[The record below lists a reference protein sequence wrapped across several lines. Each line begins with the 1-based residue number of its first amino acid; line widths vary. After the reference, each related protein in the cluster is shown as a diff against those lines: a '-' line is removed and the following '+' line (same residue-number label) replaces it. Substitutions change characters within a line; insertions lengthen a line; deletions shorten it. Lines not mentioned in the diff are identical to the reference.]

1 MNQSELQTY
10 LDKTDAILGKDWLDK
25 ATSDPAEISSY
36 YNKLRIFYDKMHS
49 KEGAMHFPIKPEGGG
64 SHAEGLRF
72 HVNDLDRSIKGIG
85 AKKVV
90 ELGCG
95 VGYNIINLARM
106 NPDVQFLGLDLTPK
120 NINEAQNK
128 ANDRRLTNI
137 SFQLVNFDTFDPS
150 YFEKQDLIFA
160 IEALCH
166 SANLDLVIK
175 KCHQVLNPKGK
186 LIIYDGYGTETIR
199 NAGENE
205 QKAAHYFSKGFFLP
219 QPQYLSE
226 TIDSGKQHQFQ
237 EVIAKDY
244 TKNILSNFDRFE
256 DGVKIIF
263 RFPWLTK
270 LLIKLNIV
278 PIELMRHG
286 LAGLY
291 GPYLLKYGFAGYFR
305 VEFFKGE

>member
-1 MNQSELQTY
+1 MNQSELKTY
-10 LDKTDAILGKDWLDK
+10 LDKTDAILGNDWLDK
-25 ATSDPAEISSY
+25 ATSDPTEISSY

-49 KEGAMHFPIKPEGGG
+49 KEGAMHFPIKPESGG
-64 SHAEGLRF
+64 SHAEGLLF
-72 HVNDLDRSIKGIG
+72 HVNDLDRSIKKID
-85 AKKVV
+85 AKRVI

-106 NPDVQFLGLDLTPK
+106 NPTVQFLGLDLTPK
-120 NINEAQNK
+120 NINEAQSKINAK
-128 ANDRRLTNI
+128 GLGNI
-137 SFQLVNFDTFDPS
+137 SFQLVNFDKFEPHTF
-150 YFEKQDLIFA
+150 EEQDLIFS

-175 KCHQVLNPKGK
+175 KCQQLLSSQGK
-186 LIIYDGYGTETIR
+186 LIIYDGYGTEKIR

-205 QKAAHYFSKGFFLP
+205 QKAANYFAKGFFLP

-226 TIDSGKQHQFQ
+226 TVTSGKQHDFQ
-237 EVIAKDY
+237 DVIVKDY
-244 TKNILSNFDRFE
+244 TPNVLSNFDRFE

-270 LLIKLNIV
+270 LLIKLKIM
-278 PIELMRHG
+278 PIEFLRHG

-305 VEFFKGE
+305 VEFFK